1 MYTKILSNVTSI
13 FYTNRHPWRPAIEQ
27 LIESLDLAATNDP
40 LTSLNAIFMQN
51 RENPWTATS
60 RDFEAWL
67 RTTHGLEPE
76 ALPEP
81 TVVQPEV
88 TVAQPEPAVTNVPE
102 VQSVDVTTVPTQSL
116 FTSVTSK
123 LSSLTE
129 DEQYMFLAQLNMV
142 PFDRNNIVLPSGKV
156 SHMTY
161 YRRLKNLTAKLSST

>member
-81 TVVQPEV
+81 TVVQPE
-88 TVAQPEPAVTNVPE
+88 PAVTNVPE
-102 VQSVDVTTVPTQSL
+102 VQSVDVTTVTTQSL